1 MRRSPSR
8 EAKGRNP
15 AKLLIGTWSPE
26 FSVFSITRL
35 GSPIS
40 TGLPAANDPWALPF
54 RLSQGMVV
62 TELLTWSGSAGGG
75 NVDLGIYTSAWARL
89 VSAGSTAASASNAIQ
104 VINVTDTDLSPGVL
118 YYLVLARD
126 NATANR
132 QRSWGGSLT
141 VSQNTLA
148 GVFDS
153 ATDAFPLPN
162 PLTNMALAA
171 TITQIPVMGMAGRAI
186 F

>member
-1 MRRSPSR
+1 MF
-8 EAKGRNP
+8 A
-15 AKLLIGTWSPE
+15 
-26 FSVFSITRL
+26 ITRL

-40 TGLPAANDPWALPF
+40 TGLPSANDPWAFPF

-62 TELLTWSGSAGGG
+62 TELLTWSGSSGGG
-75 NVDLGIYTSAWARL
+75 NVDLGIYTSSWVRL
-89 VSAGSTAASASNAIQ
+89 VSAGSTAASASNTIQ
-104 VINVTDTDLSPGVL
+104 VINVTDTALSPSVK

-132 QRSWGGSLT
+132 QRSWGGALT
-141 VSQNTLA
+141 VSQNQLA

-153 ATDAFPLPN
+153 TTNAFPLPD
-162 PLTNMALAA
+162 PLTDMALAA